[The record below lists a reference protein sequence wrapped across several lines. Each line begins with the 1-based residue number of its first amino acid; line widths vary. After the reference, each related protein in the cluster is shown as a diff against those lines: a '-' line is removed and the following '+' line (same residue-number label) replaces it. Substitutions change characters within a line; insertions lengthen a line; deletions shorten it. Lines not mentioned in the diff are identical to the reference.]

1 MRIARNSRA
10 QQLRIIRKSRKNQMR
25 HFTAIALLATST
37 ALSSPAFAAD
47 DAQAKRDYLPSDI
60 VVTGERNDGYHDDDG
75 STATKTPTPII
86 DVPQTMDFITEDQL
100 EDQAVTQLNEA
111 LRYVPGV
118 SLETGEGHRDQVFI
132 RGQSTTANFY
142 LDGLRDDAEYY
153 RSLYNVERIE
163 VLKGANA
170 LIFGRGGGGGV
181 INRVSKRAD
190 LAGSALNFDAAIDSF
205 SAFNLTADVNQPLSD
220 TVAARLATT
229 YEEFDSHRD
238 FYEGRFFGIAP
249 SLTFALG
256 ERTTLIAQYNY
267 DDDERLTDRGV
278 PSLNGGPLTG
288 YDKTL
293 FGSRDYNR
301 ATSKVHIARM
311 RLEHDFS
318 DTLSFN
324 ATGQFADYDKFYA
337 NVVPSGLTGDGQVRL
352 GGYSSYT
359 DRQNLI
365 GQANLVWDVDMDGI
379 GNTLLIGIEGGDQST
394 DASRYGI
401 TFAGNNIVDLQRVL
415 DVPAVSDGAQTRAST
430 SDLSTFS
437 AYIQDQIDFGPV
449 QIIGGLRYDRFDLTA
464 TNLIDPANPDTQS
477 RVDEKVSPRF
487 GLVLKPQDSLS
498 IYASYSTTF
507 LPQSGDQ
514 FTTLGAGDAVLEP
527 EKFANYEIGVKYA
540 IMPKLFA
547 TAALFRL
554 DRTNTTAPSP
564 LGDGTIVQTGAS
576 RVEGLEM
583 SLVGELTDFW
593 SANLGYT
600 YLDGEIR
607 SETESA
613 DVGQRLHQLPKNQ
626 FSLWNR
632 FDLNEKLGFGL
643 GAIYQDEQYA
653 SISNNVVLPDYLR
666 IDAAAYYTINDR
678 ASVQLNIE
686 NLFDTNYYPSAHGD
700 NNIQPGKPFSAK
712 IGVRFAL

>member
-1 MRIARNSRA
+1 
-10 QQLRIIRKSRKNQMR
+10 MR
-25 HFTAIALLATST
+25 HLSTLALLATGT
-37 ALSSPAFAAD
+37 ALAATPASAED
-47 DAQAKRDYLPSDI
+47 DAQTQRDYLPSDI
-60 VVTGERNDGYHDDDG
+60 IVTGERGEGYHDNDG
-75 STATKTPTPII
+75 SSATKTPTPII
-86 DVPQTMDFITEDQL
+86 DVPQAVAFLTEDQL
-100 EDQAVTQLNEA
+100 EDQAITQLNEA

-132 RGQSTTANFY
+132 RGQSTTADFY

-153 RSLYNVERIE
+153 RSLYNIERVE
-163 VLKGANA
+163 VLKGPNA

-190 LAGSALNFDAAIDSF
+190 LAERSISFDAGVDSF
-205 SAFNLTADVNQPLSD
+205 GAFNLTADANQPLSE
-220 TVAARLATT
+220 TVALRVATT
-229 YEEFDSHRD
+229 YEEFDNDRD

-249 SLTFALG
+249 SLTLSLG
-256 ERTTLIAQYNY
+256 DRTKVIAQYNY
-267 DDDERLTDRGV
+267 DNDRRLTDRGV
-278 PSLNGGPLTG
+278 PSLDGGPLTG

-301 ATSKVHIARM
+301 SASIVHIARM

-337 NVVPSGLTGDGQVRL
+337 NVVPSGITDEGMVRL

-365 GQANLVWDVDMDGI
+365 GQANLVWGVDMGGV
-379 GNTLLIGIEGGDQST
+379 GNTLLVGIEGGDQST
-394 DASRYGI
+394 DASRYGVN
-401 TFAGNNIVDLQRVL
+401 FAGDSVVELQRVL
-415 DVPAVSDGAQTRAST
+415 DVPAVSDGALSRAST
-430 SDLSTFS
+430 SDLNTFS
-437 AYIQDQIDFGPV
+437 AYIQDQVDFGIV
-449 QIIGGLRYDRFDLTA
+449 QIVGGLRYDRFDLTA
-464 TNLIDPANPDTQS
+464 TNLFDPANPATQS
-477 RVDEKVSPRF
+477 RVDEKISPRV
-487 GLVLKPQDSLS
+487 GIILKPQDSLS

-514 FTTLGAGDAVLEP
+514 FTTLSAGSAVLDP
-527 EKFANYEIGVKYA
+527 EKFTNYEIGVKYA
-540 IMPKLFA
+540 VLPKLFA

-564 LGDGTIVQTGAS
+564 ANDGTIVQTGES
-576 RVEGLEM
+576 RVDGIEL

-607 SETESA
+607 SETSSA
-613 DVGQRLHQLPKNQ
+613 PAGRRLHQLPEHQ

-632 FDLNEKLGFGL
+632 FDISEQFGL
-643 GAIYQDEQYA
+643 GIGAIYQDEQYA

-666 IDAAAYYTINDR
+666 VDAAAYYTINDR

-686 NLFDTNYYPSAHGD
+686 NLFDANYYPSAHGD

-712 IGVRFAL
+712 IGVRFEI